1 MFRSPTAPALR
12 TRYQSPRFL
21 TNDSDGN
28 KKVLVPVYTQS
39 LDYCKRSRR
48 GPAHVRFH
56 PRAARVV
63 HNSVLLR
70 NEHPNA
76 DIHISRVELG

>member
-1 MFRSPTAPALR
+1 MRD
-12 TRYQSPRFL
+12 TRFVHARHRMGVRGTIVQ
-21 TNDSDGN
+21 
-28 KKVLVPVYTQS
+28 KVLKPVYTQS

-48 GPAHVRFH
+48 GPVNVRCH